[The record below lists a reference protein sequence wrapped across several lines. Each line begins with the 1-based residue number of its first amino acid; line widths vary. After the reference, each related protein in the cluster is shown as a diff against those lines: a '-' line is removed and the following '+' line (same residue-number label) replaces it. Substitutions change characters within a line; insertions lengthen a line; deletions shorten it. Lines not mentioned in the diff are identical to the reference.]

1 MKPFNCQSCYSIS
14 VSIKYLWKNVHF
26 TFKKLTEIKL
36 ILEYILVDELHK
48 KKLKDAMQDVCNT
61 IVYRS

>member
-1 MKPFNCQSCYSIS
+1 M
-14 VSIKYLWKNVHF
+14 
-26 TFKKLTEIKL
+26 L

-48 KKLKDAMQDVCNT
+48 KKLIDAMQDVCNT